1 MVTLKG
7 QKWLEGSWEV
17 LVTFWF
23 LVQVLAVWVG
33 SVSELT
39 ELRIYDTCIFL
50 M

>member
-1 MVTLKG
+1 MLG
-7 QKWLEGSWEV
+7 
-17 LVTFWF
+17 TFWF
-23 LVQVLAVWVG
+23 LVQVLAIWVC